1 MSSKPENPRSIRSGF
16 CRPSELAT
24 RHGKH
29 AMTMCFSAP
38 FTDWHRVPCLERNM
52 LRANAA
58 SRRPL
63 VSGSGPR
70 YCVVLRLWHPHRV
83 RLDTAEST
91 QNLADSEE
99 RRRAE
104 GRRCPRP
111 AAARGRVVAQK
122 GTPRGCRAHHVPR
135 PRDSAGAS
143 ESMFHEIH
151 FHWHGVAPPLQ
162 SRPGAGS
169 HGPGRRRPM
178 LAGGGG
184 GDSTC
189 TWLLSLSLKCL
200 SITDCFL

>member
-1 MSSKPENPRSIRSGF
+1 MSSKPENPLSIRSGF

-58 SRRPL
+58 SRRPP

-70 YCVVLRLWHPHRV
+70 YCAAMRLWHPHRV
-83 RLDTAEST
+83 RLDT

-151 FHWHGVAPPLQ
+151 FTGMA
-162 SRPGAGS
+162 SRRRCS
-169 HGPGRRRPM
+169 HGPG
-178 LAGGGG
+178 LAVTARGGDGPCWRGGG

-189 TWLLSLSLKCL
+189 TWLLSLSFKCL